1 MTALSLKGVAKRF
14 GSTEVLRT
22 IDLTVAKGTFF
33 ALLGASGS
41 GKTTLLRCVAGFE
54 VIDGGT
60 IEIAGRVVDDP
71 TTFVPP
77 ERRRVGYVSQDG
89 SLFPHLS
96 VERNVLFGVPRATRT
111 HELAEGLLE
120 GVGLSGFGTR
130 RPAELSGGQRQRVAL
145 ARALALNPTLVLL
158 DEPFSALDAALRSEV
173 RDQVAAVLHAHG
185 ATTILVTHDQDEA
198 LSMADRVAVLRD
210 GTIVQEDEPAGI
222 YRQPVDVATA
232 AFVGEAN
239 VLQGTKQGSEVATV
253 LGAVTV
259 ANAAEVADGAVEVVL
274 RPEQLSLAE
283 GPASSSLRV
292 ARHRYHGHEAMT
304 HVTGPGGLELVVRH
318 DGTLMLSEGSA
329 VSVKVNGVGL
339 AFEKSSRNTDS

>member
-1 MTALSLKGVAKRF
+1 VTALSLQGVAKRF
-14 GSTEVLRT
+14 GSTEVLCS
-22 IDLTVAKGTFF
+22 IDLAVAKGSFF

-54 VIDGGT
+54 VIDEGT
-60 IEIAGRVVDDP
+60 VEIAGRIVNDA
-71 TTFVPP
+71 TGFVPP

-96 VERNVLFGVPRATRT
+96 VEKNVLFGVPRAQRS
-111 HELAEGLLE
+111 HELSESLLVS
-120 GVGLSGFGTR
+120 VGLAGFGRR

-173 RDQVAAVLHAHG
+173 RDQVASVLRDHG

-210 GTIVQEDEPAGI
+210 GIIVQEDVPARI
-222 YRQPVDVATA
+222 YRHPADVLTA

-239 VLQGTKQGSEVATV
+239 VLEGVKQGSEVATV
-253 LGAVTV
+253 LGTVTV
-259 ANAAEVADGAVEVVL
+259 ANALDVPDGAVEVVL
-274 RPEQLSLAE
+274 RPEQLSLRE
-283 GPASSSLRV
+283 GPSDSSLSV
-292 ARHRYHGHEAMT
+292 LRHRFHGHEAMT
-304 HVTGPGGLELVVRH
+304 HVTGPQGLELVVRH
-318 DGTLMLSEGSA
+318 DGQLMLAEGSA
-329 VSVKVNGVGL
+329 VSVGLSGVGL
-339 AFEKSSRNTDS
+339 AFEKSSKNTAS